1 MYQQNSPNQSPS
13 KSSHHNLKIK
23 LEEMEVDDPNSRQG
37 TSPLLTSLLKSPS
50 PAPNPT
56 ASILNTMNIG
66 GNQTRA
72 SAPTITNLLTG
83 TINNIPAT
91 MSAPSQKN
99 VPGPSTATTSVTYP
113 NQFQTQPLT
122 GPPSHEHNANVVQS
136 PSQSAPTLSMLL
148 ENKNRE
154 AAQKPLRYET
164 QPIKIE
170 ATGNEMELGK
180 SFGGD
185 LIESDINATDSPIK
199 DEEQQ
204 LMDVFNG
211 LIPDDEDLADI
222 LNPEMLEEDAILD
235 NVADLIDAEEVA
247 QANADNK
254 NFSDQSEAIDG
265 NSANNFQNVLTQS
278 DKPLEN
284 VEPEQQ
290 PQPQQMQQQEPQ
302 QQQQQPLPQQ
312 QQQPQQ
318 AHPTEESKVL
328 DGPQDKIKEEE
339 QRREAEEDDD
349 KPLAEI
355 KKVCNQRVIQFPLNR
370 NVISIS
376 FCRKSTVPH
385 RFRKLIPNYL
395 RRMKIHQIQMTRHC
409 LSS

>member
-1 MYQQNSPNQSPS
+1 
-13 KSSHHNLKIK
+13 
-23 LEEMEVDDPNSRQG
+23 MEVDDPNSRQG

-83 TINNIPAT
+83 SINNIPTT
-91 MSAPSQKN
+91 MTAPSQKN
-99 VPGPSTATTSVTYP
+99 VPGPSTVTTSATYP

-122 GPPSHEHNANVVQS
+122 GPPTHEHNANVVQS

-154 AAQKPLRYET
+154 AIQKPPRYET
-164 QPIKIE
+164 PPIKIE
-170 ATGNEMELGK
+170 SAGNEMEMGK

-185 LIESDINATDSPIK
+185 LIENDMNATDSPIK

-204 LMDVFNG
+204 LMDAFNG
-211 LIPDDEDLADI
+211 LIPDDEDLAEI
-222 LNPEMLEEDAILD
+222 LNTELLEQDEILD
-235 NVADLIDAEEVA
+235 NVDDLIDADEVA

-254 NFSDQSEAIDG
+254 NFSDQSEAIDV

-278 DKPLEN
+278 DKPLEI

-290 PQPQQMQQQEPQ
+290 PQQQQA
-302 QQQQQPLPQQ
+302 Q

-318 AHPTEESKVL
+318 MQLQQQPQQASPSEESKIL
-328 DGPQDKIKEEE
+328 DGPKEKIKEEE
-339 QRREAEEDDD
+339 QQVCEEEDDD
-349 KPLAEI
+349 KPLADI
-355 KKVCNQRVIQFPLNR
+355 KKVL
-370 NVISIS
+370 
-376 FCRKSTVPH
+376 
-385 RFRKLIPNYL
+385 
-395 RRMKIHQIQMTRHC
+395 
-409 LSS
+409 